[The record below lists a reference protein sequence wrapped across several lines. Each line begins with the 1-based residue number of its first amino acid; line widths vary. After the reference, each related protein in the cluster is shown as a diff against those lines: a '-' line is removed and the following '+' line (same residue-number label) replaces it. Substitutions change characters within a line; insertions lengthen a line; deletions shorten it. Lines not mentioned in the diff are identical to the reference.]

1 MSCVHATCRPTG
13 AKTEPRVTPLA
24 CSELVAAMPVAPTK
38 VVMREVVSRLAAGGF
53 PGDVGGMAN
62 PECLVELQAALDDW
76 RADRGPA
83 AKRARR

>member
-1 MSCVHATCRPTG
+1 
-13 AKTEPRVTPLA
+13 
-24 CSELVAAMPVAPTK
+24 
-38 VVMREVVSRLAAGGF
+38 MREVVSRLAAGGF